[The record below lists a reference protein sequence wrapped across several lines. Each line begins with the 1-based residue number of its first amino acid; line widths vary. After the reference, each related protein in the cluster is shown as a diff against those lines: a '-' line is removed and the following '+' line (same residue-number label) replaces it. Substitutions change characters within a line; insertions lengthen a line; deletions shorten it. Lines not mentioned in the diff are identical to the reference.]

1 MAFSTLVQAGA
12 LVDLCGKTAPVVC
25 SGVFLAP
32 IPTVANIVSQK
43 SVGSLPLLPYSSMVV
58 NAFIWTTYGILNAE
72 SKIWSPNA
80 FGLLMGMYYCAQY
93 QKYLPKHAKN
103 LPGTLSQHARY
114 GSLLMMFTL
123 LLATGLNKS
132 LASLLIGKLGV
143 IVCIVLF
150 ASPLAALK
158 EVIATRNAKSI
169 PLP

>member
-1 MAFSTLVQAGA
+1 
-12 LVDLCGKTAPVVC
+12 
-25 SGVFLAP
+25 
-32 IPTVANIVSQK
+32 
-43 SVGSLPLLPYSSMVV
+43 
-58 NAFIWTTYGILNAE
+58 
-72 SKIWSPNA
+72 
-80 FGLLMGMYYCAQY
+80 
-93 QKYLPKHAKN
+93 
-103 LPGTLSQHARY
+103 
-114 GSLLMMFTL
+114 MMFTL